1 MSYQVLARKYRPQTF
16 DEVIAQEHVTK
27 TLKNALLSGRVG
39 SGYLFCGPRGTG
51 KTSVARIL
59 AKSINCDKGPTAN
72 PCGEC
77 DSCRTI
83 GTDGSLDVREI
94 DAASNTGVDDVRV
107 LRENIRYGP
116 SSEKRKRIYII
127 DEVHRLSGA
136 AFDALLKT
144 LEEPP
149 AHAMF
154 IFATT
159 DPQKVPD
166 TIHSRTQRFDFRRV
180 NANDL
185 AKALGAIA
193 KKEGVTVSDDALR
206 LIARR
211 GDGSVRDSI
220 SLLDQIISF
229 SSDTITAEHVTE
241 ALGLIDQE
249 FLYSFVEALA
259 KGDCSGALTKISEL
273 ADSGADIRE
282 FIRELSHHVRSLTIL
297 RSAGLETGAKVLNL
311 IESEIERLQS
321 QLDFYTVGDLVRL
334 ADILI
339 ATTRQLKDIEPR
351 WALEMATVKMAYLES
366 TVTIEE
372 ALAQLQASAQS
383 ETGFGGAGGSRLS
396 GPSKK
401 NSDLF
406 SGARTQ
412 VAKPTQSPRTSPTTA
427 SGSGSAVAYTQS
439 VSPTATAVAE
449 RSTAPTAVSAP
460 TSSGPEIARVNTP
473 TVRQHWSAFMASLKG
488 PNRMLATQLAM
499 ASVQQVEDGVLT
511 MAFPSSAHTN
521 KSLVEKS
528 AYRAQIEQALKEFFG
543 APLRIN
549 YEIESG
555 PSQSAHSA
563 PLAQTTQMSHST
575 QAAQPAQATQAIAT
589 RANSAGQASGFVDET
604 GEASKL
610 LAEDERLKSIIEQV
624 DGEILRVREIKK
636 KS

>member
-59 AKSINCDKGPTAN
+59 AKSINCDQGPTVE

-83 GTDGSLDVREI
+83 GGDGSLDVREI

-116 SSEKRKRIYII
+116 SAENRKRIYII

-149 AHAMF
+149 SHAMF

-180 NANDL
+180 NAKDL

-193 KKEGVTVSDDALR
+193 GKEGVTVSEDALR

-211 GDGSVRDSI
+211 GDGSVRDSV

-229 SSDTITAEHVTE
+229 SSHNITAEQVIE

-249 FLYSFVEALA
+249 FLYGFVEALA
-259 KGDCSGALTKISEL
+259 RGDCASALIKVAEL

-282 FIRELSHHVRSLTIL
+282 FIRELSHHIRSLTIL
-297 RSAGLETGAKVLNL
+297 RSAGLETATKVLNL
-311 IESEIERLQS
+311 IESELERLQS

-334 ADILI
+334 ADILN

-372 ALAQLQASAQS
+372 ALAQLQAAAQ
-383 ETGFGGAGGSRLS
+383 TGAGIGSSGASGSRIP
-396 GPSKK
+396 GQSKK

-406 SGARTQ
+406 AGARTKLAQ
-412 VAKPTQSPRTSPTTA
+412 PERNFRASPGAASNPSPGRPESLSATATSVATAIAEKPTTSTTSTDASPPA
-427 SGSGSAVAYTQS
+427 QGLDL
-439 VSPTATAVAE
+439 
-449 RSTAPTAVSAP
+449 
-460 TSSGPEIARVNTP
+460 ARLNTP
-473 TVRQHWSAFMASLKG
+473 TLRQHWPAFLASLKG

-499 ASVQQVEDGVLT
+499 ATVLRVEDNCLT
-511 MAFPSSAHTN
+511 LLFPGSALTN

-528 AYRAQIEQALKEFFG
+528 AYRTQIEQELKEFFG

-549 YEIESG
+549 YEIEAAPAQS
-555 PSQSAHSA
+555 SQMG
-563 PLAQTTQMSHST
+563 QTG
-575 QAAQPAQATQAIAT
+575 QATQAPSHASE
-589 RANSAGQASGFVDET
+589 RSSGFVDET
-604 GEASKL
+604 GDSGKL
-610 LAEDERLKSIIEQV
+610 LAEDECLRNLVEQV
-624 DGEILRVREIKK
+624 DGEIVRVREIKNQ
-636 KS
+636 S